1 MGRSVNISGWRHR
14 TAQTGQVP
22 AGPAMMQRKWNA
34 WEHSATKVTSSQ
46 LAPPA
51 SPWQTPQRRTPPVLA
66 MERAVRALSGPRPA
80 SPAALPAGRR
90 AVPHGVAPRG
100 AVGCLDPAWVR

>member
-1 MGRSVNISGWRHR
+1 LSAGGGDPSRTDGAGWSVNISGWRHR

-46 LAPPA
+46 LAPLA
-51 SPWQTPQRRTPPVLA
+51 TPWQTPQRRTPPVLA
-66 MERAVRALSGPRPA
+66 MERAVLDM
-80 SPAALPAGRR
+80 LF
-90 AVPHGVAPRG
+90 VVAMPCF
-100 AVGCLDPAWVR
+100 AHAISHN